1 MNNLKKKFSAFLIF
15 CIVFLVSCSN
25 KIEDTQTNPV
35 DNTKMEVVKD
45 VNLNI
50 MTTNKLLY
58 SMIKSIVNDKHS
70 VEYMF
75 SNRQSELN
83 FQFSSDSLNNVAKE
97 DLFIY
102 MGAGFDPWM
111 NNFIDNLNKNNVGVI
126 NVSRGVKLASYNK
139 VVKYKDIVLKDNPY
153 YLLNIDNYRIAL
165 MNIKNAVQDKDP
177 KNRDIYEKNFSE
189 TLRNI
194 DNYQKDLKAVKDKLS
209 DYTFVTMEDELSYFI
224 KYNDFKVIDLS
235 KEQATIDN
243 NTKLNMEAKLKDNK
257 NLILLY
263 NDSSLLKAYEDLIK
277 KYSIKPVGI
286 KVYNGEDNYEDVLKY
301 NLENLEGFYE
311 KEVNKK

>member
-1 MNNLKKKFSAFLIF
+1 MF
-15 CIVFLVSCSN
+15 CIIFLSGCSN
-25 KIEDTQTNPV
+25 RVEKAQNNSV
-35 DNTKMEVVKD
+35 DNTKMEVMKD

-50 MTTNKLLY
+50 MTTNKLLC
-58 SMIKSIVNDKHS
+58 SMIKSVVKDRHS

-75 SNRQSELN
+75 SNRQSEVN

-102 MGAGFDPWM
+102 MGAGFEPWM
-111 NNFIDNLNKNNVGVI
+111 NNFIDNLNKSNVGVI
-126 NVSRGVKLASYNK
+126 NVSRGVKLVSYNK
-139 VVKYKDIVLKDNPY
+139 VVKYKDTVLKDNPY
-153 YLLNIDNYRIAL
+153 YLLNVDNYKIAL

-194 DNYQKDLKAVKDKLS
+194 DNYQKDLKVVKDKLS
-209 DYTFVTMEDELSYFI
+209 DYTFVTMEDELNYFI
-224 KYNDFKVIDLS
+224 RYNDFKVIDLS
-235 KEQATIDN
+235 KEQATIDT
-243 NTKLNMEAKLKDNK
+243 NTKLNMETKLKNNK

-263 NDSSLLKAYEDLIK
+263 NDSSLLKTYEDLIK
-277 KYSIKPVGI
+277 KYNIKTIGI
-286 KVYNGEDNYEDVLKY
+286 KVYNGEDKYEDVLKY
-301 NLENLEGFYE
+301 NIENLEEFYE

>member
-1 MNNLKKKFSAFLIF
+1 MLCIIFLSG
-15 CIVFLVSCSN
+15 CGN
-25 KIEDTQTNPV
+25 KVENTQTNSV
-35 DNTKMEVVKD
+35 DNTKMEVIKD
-45 VNLNI
+45 VKLNI

-58 SMIKSIVNDKHS
+58 SMIKSIVKDRHS

-75 SNRQSELN
+75 SDRQSELN
-83 FQFSSDSLNNVAKE
+83 FQFSNDSLNNVAKE

-126 NVSRGVKLASYNK
+126 NVSRGVKLVSYNK
-139 VVKYKDIVLKDNPY
+139 IVKYKDIVLKDNPY
-153 YLLNIDNYRIAL
+153 YLLNVDNYRIAL

-194 DNYQKDLKAVKDKLS
+194 DNYQKDLKVVKDKLS

-243 NTKLNMEAKLKDNK
+243 NTKLNMETKLKDNK

-263 NDSSLLKAYEDLIK
+263 NDSSLLKTYEDLIK
-277 KYSIKPVGI
+277 KYSIRPVEI
-286 KVYNGEDNYEDVLKY
+286 KICNGEDSYEDVLKY
-301 NLENLEGFYE
+301 NLENLERFYD
-311 KEVNKK
+311 KEVDKK

>member
-1 MNNLKKKFSAFLIF
+1 MKKKFSVFLIF
-15 CIVFLVSCSN
+15 CMVFLVSCSK

-50 MTTNKLLY
+50 ITSNKLLY
-58 SMIKSIVNDKHS
+58 SMIKSIVKDRHS

-75 SNRQSELN
+75 SNRQDELN
-83 FQFSSDSLNNVAKE
+83 FQFSSDSLNNIAKK

-111 NNFIDNLNKNNVGVI
+111 NNFIDNLNKSNVGVI
-126 NVSRGVKLASYNK
+126 NVSRGVKLVSYNK

-153 YLLNIDNYRIAL
+153 YLLNMDNYRIAL

-189 TLRNI
+189 TLRNV

-243 NTKLNMEAKLKDNK
+243 NTKLNMQAKLKDNK

-263 NDSSLLKAYEDLIK
+263 NDSSLLRTYEDLIK
-277 KYSIKPVGI
+277 NYNIKPVGI
-286 KVYNGEDNYEDVLKY
+286 KVYNGEDSYEDVLKY
-301 NLENLEGFYE
+301 NIENLEGFYE

>member
-1 MNNLKKKFSAFLIF
+1 MKKKFSVLLVLCIIFLSG
-15 CIVFLVSCSN
+15 CGN
-25 KIEDTQTNPV
+25 KVENTQTNSV
-35 DNTKMEVVKD
+35 DNTKMEVIKD
-45 VNLNI
+45 VKLNI

-58 SMIKSIVNDKHS
+58 SMIKSIVKDRHS

-75 SNRQSELN
+75 SDRQSELN
-83 FQFSSDSLNNVAKE
+83 FQFSNDSLNNVAKE

-126 NVSRGVKLASYNK
+126 NVSRGVKLVSYNK
-139 VVKYKDIVLKDNPY
+139 IVKYKDIVLKDNPY
-153 YLLNIDNYRIAL
+153 YLLNVDNYRIAL

-194 DNYQKDLKAVKDKLS
+194 DNYQKDLKVVKDKLS

-243 NTKLNMEAKLKDNK
+243 NTKLNMETKLKDNK

-263 NDSSLLKAYEDLIK
+263 NDSSLLKTYEDLIK
-277 KYSIKPVGI
+277 KYSIRPVEI
-286 KVYNGEDNYEDVLKY
+286 KICNGEDSYEDVLKY
-301 NLENLEGFYE
+301 NLENLERFYD
-311 KEVNKK
+311 KEVDKK

>member
-1 MNNLKKKFSAFLIF
+1 
-15 CIVFLVSCSN
+15 
-25 KIEDTQTNPV
+25 
-35 DNTKMEVVKD
+35 MEVVKD

-126 NVSRGVKLASYNK
+126 NVSRGVKLVSYNK

-153 YLLNIDNYRIAL
+153 YLLNIDNYKIAL

-224 KYNDFKVIDLS
+224 KYNDIKIIDLS

-243 NTKLNMEAKLKDNK
+243 NTKLNMETKLKDNK

-263 NDSSLLKAYEDLIK
+263 NDSSLLKNYEDLIK
-277 KYSIKPVGI
+277 KYNIKTIGI
-286 KVYNGEDNYEDVLKY
+286 KVYNGEDSYEDVLKY

>member
-1 MNNLKKKFSAFLIF
+1 M
-15 CIVFLVSCSN
+15 VFLVSCSK

-50 MTTNKLLY
+50 ITSNKLLY
-58 SMIKSIVNDKHS
+58 SMIKSIVKDRHS

-75 SNRQSELN
+75 SNRQDELN
-83 FQFSSDSLNNVAKE
+83 FQFSSDSLNNIAKK

-111 NNFIDNLNKNNVGVI
+111 NNFIDNLNKSNVGVI
-126 NVSRGVKLASYNK
+126 NVSRGVKLVSYNK

-153 YLLNIDNYRIAL
+153 YLLNMDNYRIAL

-189 TLRNI
+189 TLRNV

-243 NTKLNMEAKLKDNK
+243 NTKLNMQAKLKDNK

-263 NDSSLLKAYEDLIK
+263 NDSSLLRTYEDLIK
-277 KYSIKPVGI
+277 NYNIKPVGI
-286 KVYNGEDNYEDVLKY
+286 KVYNGEDSYEDVLKY
-301 NLENLEGFYE
+301 NIENLEGFYE